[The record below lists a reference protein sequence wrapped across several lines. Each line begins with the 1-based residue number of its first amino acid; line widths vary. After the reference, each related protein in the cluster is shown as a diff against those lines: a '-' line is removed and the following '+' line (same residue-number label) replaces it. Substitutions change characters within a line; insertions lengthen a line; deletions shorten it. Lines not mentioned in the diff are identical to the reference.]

1 MPERFDGAGN
11 EKRPIRVLVVD
22 DSAFMRKV
30 ITQILAADPRIQVVG
45 TARDGEEG
53 LRKTAELRPDV
64 ITLDVEMP
72 GMDGL
77 TMLRKVVADFA
88 IPVVMLSSLTQE
100 GADTTIRALAAGA
113 VDFVGKPSGAISLN
127 LSNVG
132 DEIVRKVKLAA
143 GAKVRPGVGL
153 ALRREARHSAGL
165 AQPPGQAGKAGGP
178 TAITT
183 PSTPGTPAG
192 LLPAAS
198 SKPISQDL
206 ARTVV
211 VIGTSTGGPRA
222 LMSVVPHLPP
232 NLPAAVLIVQHMPA
246 GFTTSLAR
254 RLDEASAITVKE
266 AENGE
271 PLRPSTAYLAPG
283 GFHMLVTRDKTI
295 ELATLPPVHGVRPA
309 VDVTMMGLP
318 DVFGSSIVACI
329 LTGMGSDGAAGAQ
342 LIRSRG
348 GKVIAEDASTCVV
361 YGMPRSVV
369 ELGGADLVLPI
380 DKVADAVVD
389 AVLALGG

>member
-1 MPERFDGAGN
+1 MTERFEHVGTAG
-11 EKRPIRVLVVD
+11 RPIRVLVVD

-30 ITQILAADPRIQVVG
+30 ITQILSYDPDIQVVG
-45 TARDGEEG
+45 TARNGEEG

-77 TMLRKVVADFA
+77 TMLRKVVAEFA
-88 IPVVMLSSLTQE
+88 TPVVMLSSLTQE
-100 GADTTIRALAAGA
+100 GADITVRALAAGA

-127 LSNVG
+127 LTDVG

-143 GAKVRPGVGL
+143 GARVRPGVGL
-153 ALRREARHSAGL
+153 ALRREARLGASL
-165 AQPPGQAGKAGGP
+165 AQPSGQAGRAGGVWAA
-178 TAITT
+178 TETT
-183 PSTPGTPAG
+183 ETPA
-192 LLPAAS
+192 PSASSVTS
-198 SKPISQDL
+198 SKPAPQGL
-206 ARTVV
+206 ASKVV
-211 VIGTSTGGPRA
+211 VIGSSTGGPRA

-232 NLPAAVLIVQHMPA
+232 NLPAAVLIIQHMPA
-246 GFTTSLAR
+246 GFTASLAR

-271 PLRPSTAYLAPG
+271 PLGPSTAYLAPG
-283 GFHMLVTRDKTI
+283 GVHMLVTREKTI
-295 ELATLPPVHGVRPA
+295 ELAMLPPVHGVRPA
-309 VDVTMMGLP
+309 VDMTMMGLP
-318 DVFGSSIVACI
+318 DVFGSSIVACV

-342 LIRSRG
+342 HIRGHG

-369 ELGGADLVLPI
+369 ELGGADYVLPI

-389 AVLALGG
+389 AVLSLGR